1 MKSLTNLTAGLVTK
15 QVASYDFTGA
25 ERRTIQRSIELF
37 KKEAL
42 ARARNEMRFKT
53 LCNNMNVR
61 DKAMLE
67 TKRKTVLAILREAL
81 ALDCNDPKYPVMI
94 AKAEVKAK
102 TEELFRECYITA
114 IKETLTEE
122 ELEFITNLGKVES
135 LSEFFSKDEERPDL
149 DALLKSKPNGLK
161 RFFNS

>member
-1 MKSLTNLTAGLVTK
+1 MKSLTSLMTGPVTK
-15 QVASYDFTGA
+15 QLASYDFTGA
-25 ERRTIQRSIELF
+25 ERRSIQRSIELF
-37 KKEAL
+37 KKESL

-53 LCNNMNVR
+53 LCDNMSAR

-81 ALDCNDPKYPVMI
+81 ALDYNDPKYPIMI

-122 ELEFITNLGKVES
+122 ELEFITNLGKVET

-149 DALLKSKPNGLK
+149 NVLLKSKPNGLK
-161 RFFNS
+161 KFFNR